1 MVEQLFTARS
11 EEKGNGK
18 ERKEQLF
25 TARREKKGGG
35 EGDRDGRQR

>member
-1 MVEQLFTARS
+1 MMEQLFTATGEEKRS
-11 EEKGNGK
+11 EK
-18 ERKEQLF
+18 ERSEQLF